1 MKSDK
6 LLDAIGEISE
16 EYIREAA
23 PGSRRARPWLG
34 TAITAAAAVLII
46 GVAAVAVPRLTL
58 HPEPAPPVIEEP
70 VAEVPVPAQI
80 GEEPVTEV
88 PVPAQTGEEPVGE
101 TLTTPPPAV
110 APLGPIADEAVG
122 EGPAGPVENE
132 NILWYHALTLTAE
145 AAAFDPPETVELGV
159 FRDAVFTEEEIDA
172 VVQRLLDTGWEDMT
186 STNYDGKVVF
196 FSQPEK
202 DPMAFEEAIAQK
214 QAGEVYTVTER
225 DVERARQ
232 FIADSGLDAL
242 IYEETGV
249 ELRQEA
255 DMTSSVLLFYG
266 YYNGMKTNT
275 YVRMSFYENGDLAE
289 AKLYAVAPET
299 ETVPALPLEEALQN
313 AYGLILYGGGDNY
326 DPHTVTAVRLEYVD
340 GLPYYILTL
349 DEMLANGPREIRA
362 LAVDLSLIEADED
375 LRAQWER
382 QLDMP

>member
-1 MKSDK
+1 MKSEI

-16 EYIREAA
+16 KYIREAA
-23 PGSRRARPWLG
+23 HGSRRARPWLG

-58 HPEPAPPVIEEP
+58 HPEPAPVIEEP
-70 VAEVPVPAQI
+70 VTEAPVPAQI
-80 GEEPVTEV
+80 GQEPVAEV

-101 TLTTPPPAV
+101 TLVTPPPVV
-110 APLGPIADEAVG
+110 APLGPIPDEAVG

-145 AAAFDPPETVELGV
+145 AAAFDSPERLELGV
-159 FRDAVFTEEEIDA
+159 FQDAVFTEDEIDA
-172 VVQRLLDTGWEDMT
+172 VVQRLQDAGWEDMT
-186 STNYDGKVVF
+186 SRNYEGKAVY

-202 DPMAFEEAIAQK
+202 DPKSLEEILAEK
-214 QAGEVYTVTER
+214 QEDPVSVSEA

-232 FIADSGLDAL
+232 FIADSGLDTL
-242 IYEETGV
+242 IYEKTGV
-249 ELRQEA
+249 ELVQEA

-289 AKLYAVAPET
+289 AKLYAVIPET

-340 GLPYYILTL
+340 GLPYYVLTL

>member
-1 MKSDK
+1 MNSDK
-6 LLDAIGEISE
+6 LLDAIGEIGE
-16 EYIREAA
+16 RYIREAE
-23 PGSRRARPWLG
+23 PGSRRTRPWLP

-46 GVAAVAVPRLTL
+46 GVAAVTVHHLVNRQ
-58 HPEPAPPVIEEP
+58 ESAPPV
-70 VAEVPVPAQI
+70 V
-80 GEEPVTEV
+80 
-88 PVPAQTGEEPVGE
+88 EEPVGVAPA
-101 TLTTPPPAV
+101 TPPPAA
-110 APLGPIADEAVG
+110 APLGPEPGETAG

-132 NILWYHALTLTAE
+132 NILWYHDLTLTDE
-145 AAAFDPPETVELGV
+145 AAAFAAPETVELGV
-159 FRDAVFTEEEIDA
+159 FRDAVFTEEEIAA
-172 VVQRLLDTGWEDMT
+172 VAQRLLDAGWEDMT
-186 STNYDGKVVF
+186 YQNYEDMAVVF

-202 DPMAFEEAIAQK
+202 DPPTLDEILAQK

-242 IYEETGV
+242 IYEKTGV
-249 ELRQEA
+249 ELVQEA
-255 DMTSSVLLFYG
+255 DMTSSVLMFYG

-275 YVRMSFYENGDLAE
+275 YIRMSFYENGDLAE

-299 ETVPALPLEEALQN
+299 ETVPALSLEEALQN

-362 LAVDLSLIEADED
+362 LAVDLSRIEEDED
-375 LRAQWER
+375 LYAAWER
-382 QLDMP
+382 QFDLP

>member
-1 MKSDK
+1 MKSEF

-16 EYIREAA
+16 KYIREAA
-23 PGSRRARPWLG
+23 PGNRRARPWLR

-58 HPEPAPPVIEEP
+58 HPEPAPVIEEPVTEAPVPAQIGEEP
-70 VAEVPVPAQI
+70 VAEVPVPAQ
-80 GEEPVTEV
+80 TE
-88 PVPAQTGEEPVGE
+88 EEPVGE
-101 TLTTPPPAV
+101 TLVTPPPAV
-110 APLGPIADEAVG
+110 APLGPIPDEAVG

-172 VVQRLLDTGWEDMT
+172 VVQRLLDAGWEDMT
-186 STNYDGKVVF
+186 STNYGSVVF

-202 DPMAFEEAIAQK
+202 DPKSLEEIIAEK
-214 QAGEVYTVTER
+214 QEDPVTVSEA

-232 FIADSGLDAL
+232 FIADSGLDTL
-242 IYEETGV
+242 IYEKTGV
-249 ELRQEA
+249 ELVQEA
-255 DMTSSVLLFYG
+255 DMTRSILVFYG
-266 YYNGMKTNT
+266 YYDGMKTNT

-289 AKLYAVAPET
+289 AKLYAVDPET
-299 ETVPALPLEEALQN
+299 RTVPALPLEEALQN
-313 AYGLILYGGGDNY
+313 AYGLILYGGGDDY

-349 DEMLANGPREIRA
+349 DEMLANGPKEGRA
-362 LAVDLSLIEADED
+362 LAVDFSLIEADED
-375 LRAQWER
+375 LTAQWKR

>member
-1 MKSDK
+1 MKSEK

-16 EYIREAA
+16 KYIREAA
-23 PGSRRARPWLG
+23 PGSRRARPWLP

-58 HPEPAPPVIEEP
+58 HPEPTSPVIEEP

-80 GEEPVTEV
+80 GDEPVAEV
-88 PVPAQTGEEPVGE
+88 PVPAQIDEEPVGE
-101 TLTTPPPAV
+101 PPVTPPPAV
-110 APLGPIADEAVG
+110 DPLGPIADEAVG

-145 AAAFDPPETVELGV
+145 AAAFDAPETVELGV
-159 FRDAVFTEEEIDA
+159 FRDAVFTEEEIDT
-172 VVQRLLDTGWEDMT
+172 VVQRLLDAGWEDMT

-202 DPMAFEEAIAQK
+202 DPKSLEEILAEK
-214 QAGEVYTVTER
+214 QEDPVTVSEA

-232 FIADSGLDAL
+232 FIADSGLDTL
-242 IYEETGV
+242 IYEKTGV

-255 DMTSSVLLFYG
+255 DMTNSILLFYG
-266 YYNGMKTNT
+266 YYNGIRTNT

-289 AKLYAVAPET
+289 AKLYAVDPET
-299 ETVPALPLEEALQN
+299 RTVPALPLEKAMQD
-313 AYGLILYGGGDNY
+313 AYGLILYGGGDAY
-326 DPHTVTAVRLEYVD
+326 EPHTVTAVRLEYVD

-349 DEMLANGPREIRA
+349 DKMLANGPMEARA
-362 LAVDLSLIEADED
+362 LAVDFSLIEADED
-375 LRAQWER
+375 LTAQWER

>member
-1 MKSDK
+1 MKSDI

-16 EYIREAA
+16 KYIREAA

-70 VAEVPVPAQI
+70 VAEVPVPAQ
-80 GEEPVTEV
+80 
-88 PVPAQTGEEPVGE
+88 TGEEPV
-101 TLTTPPPAV
+101 A
-110 APLGPIADEAVG
+110 

-132 NILWYHALTLTAE
+132 NILWYHALTLTTE
-145 AAAFDPPETVELGV
+145 AAAFVSPETVELGV

-172 VVQRLLDTGWEDMT
+172 VVQRLLDAGWEDMT
-186 STNYDGKVVF
+186 STNFDGKAVF
-196 FSQPEK
+196 FSQPEI
-202 DPMAFEEAIAQK
+202 DPPTLDEIIAAK

-242 IYEETGV
+242 IYEKTGV
-249 ELRQEA
+249 ELVQEA

-275 YVRMSFYENGDLAE
+275 YIRMSFYENGDLAE
-289 AKLYAVAPET
+289 AKLYAVVPET
-299 ETVPALPLEEALQN
+299 KTVPALPLEEALQN
-313 AYGLILYGGGDNY
+313 AYGLILYGGGDDY

-362 LAVDLSLIEADED
+362 LAVDLSLIEEDED